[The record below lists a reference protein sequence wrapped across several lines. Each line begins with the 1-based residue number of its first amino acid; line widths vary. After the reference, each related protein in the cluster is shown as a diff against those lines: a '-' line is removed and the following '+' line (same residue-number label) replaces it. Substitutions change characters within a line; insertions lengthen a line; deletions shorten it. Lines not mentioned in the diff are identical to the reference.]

1 MLTTLFVTPLII
13 FMAIVAP
20 LWLILHYKSKRQV
33 EHGISE
39 QEREQLTV
47 IAARAKEMSA
57 RIGALESI
65 LDESVPHWRDS

>member
-1 MLTTLFVTPLII
+1 MLTVLVTPLIL

-39 QEREQLTV
+39 QEREQLNALAT
-47 IAARAKEMSA
+47 RAKDMST
-57 RIGALESI
+57 RIQALESI
-65 LDESVPHWRDS
+65 LDESVPHWRER

>member
-1 MLTTLFVTPLII
+1 MLTVLVTPLIL

-39 QEREQLTV
+39 QEREQLNTL
-47 IAARAKEMSA
+47 ATRAKDMSA
-57 RIGALESI
+57 RIHALENI
-65 LDESVPHWRDS
+65 LDESVPHWRER

>member
-1 MLTTLFVTPLII
+1 MLTVLVTPLIL

-39 QEREQLTV
+39 QEREQLNA
-47 IAARAKEMSA
+47 IATRAKDMSA
-57 RIGALESI
+57 RIRALESI
-65 LDESVPHWRDS
+65 LDESVPHWRDR

>member
-1 MLTTLFVTPLII
+1 MLTVLVTPLIL

-39 QEREQLTV
+39 QEREQLYALAT
-47 IAARAKEMSA
+47 RAKDMSA
-57 RIGALESI
+57 RIHALENI
-65 LDESVPHWRDS
+65 LDESVPHWRER

>member
-1 MLTTLFVTPLII
+1 MLTVLVTPLIL

-39 QEREQLTV
+39 QEREQLSALA
-47 IAARAKEMSA
+47 IRAKDMSA
-57 RIGALESI
+57 RIHALENI
-65 LDESVPHWRDS
+65 LDESVPHWRER